1 MKIEMQ
7 MTERDKKLLVF
18 LAIFVIV
25 VGCGYW
31 GIRPIINDIL
41 DINEEIEEQENDAY
55 MNSIKITELP
65 VYEMDNEE
73 YEEEILAARTHFYP
87 MMTSNEVDKL
97 MTGMALSYNLYSYDL
112 AIYISEGVAN
122 TEAYQY
128 SEKYAEDMSY
138 EYEEDDDFST
148 DLDSLDSLFGSDD
161 DYEYDGSDEF
171 TGIYEVVVTMRL
183 GGSIEDLQRFIDDFS
198 INDKEV
204 LVNSYVWTEV
214 ESMEYN
220 EEIEDYELTTELQ
233 LNIEISIFMC
243 EE

>member
-1 MKIEMQ
+1 MLYQ
-7 MTERDKKLLVF
+7 YD
-18 LAIFVIV
+18 
-25 VGCGYW
+25 
-31 GIRPIINDIL
+31 
-41 DINEEIEEQENDAY
+41 
-55 MNSIKITELP
+55 
-65 VYEMDNEE
+65 E
-73 YEEEILAARTHFYP
+73 YEEE
-87 MMTSNEVDKL
+87 
-97 MTGMALSYNLYSYDL
+97 
-112 AIYISEGVAN
+112 
-122 TEAYQY
+122 
-128 SEKYAEDMSY
+128 
-138 EYEEDDDFST
+138 DDFST
-148 DLDSLDSLFGSDD
+148 DLDSLDSLFGSD